1 MKAATG
7 DFWSGLALAG
17 LGAYIVAQAWSW
29 EYIGADGPG
38 PGFFPL
44 WYGVA
49 MAALSLFLVAS
60 SLRTLNGERIDWSGG
75 RRAFGVWLALVVA
88 VAAVKYTGFAI
99 AFAALT
105 LFVVARVYRK
115 PFRTAAV
122 VAMVAAAAFHLLFA
136 VALGVKLP

>member
-17 LGAYIVAQAWSW
+17 LGSYIVFQAAGW
-29 EYIGADGPG
+29 EYLGSDGPG

-44 WYGVA
+44 WYGIA
-49 MAALSLFLVAS
+49 MAGLSLVLVAS
-60 SLRTLNGERIDWSGG
+60 SLKPASDERIDWAGA

-88 VAAVKYTGFAI
+88 AAAVKYTGFVI

-105 LFVVARVYRK
+105 FFVVAWIYRK
-115 PFRTAAV
+115 PLLTAGIV
-122 VAMVAAAAFHLLFA
+122 GLAAPAAFWLLFGL
-136 VALGVKLP
+136 ALGVKLP

>member
-17 LGAYIVAQAWSW
+17 LGAYIVVQAWGW
-29 EYIGADGPG
+29 EYTGADGPG

-44 WYGVA
+44 WYGIA
-49 MAALSLFLVAS
+49 MAALSLFLVGS
-60 SLRTLNGERIDWSGG
+60 SLKTAEEERIDWSGG

-88 VAAVKYTGFAI
+88 VAAVKYAGFAI

-105 LFVVARVYRK
+105 FFVVAWVYRK
-115 PFRTAAV
+115 PFRTAAI
-122 VAMVAAAAFHLLFA
+122 VAILAAAAFHLVFA
-136 VALGVKLP
+136 LALGVKLP